1 MSYGLIDYNTLRDIG
16 DSIRF
21 KANSNRNYYPRDMAR
36 AINQIRTGD
45 MGFDEPVSL
54 QLNNNTAHLGAAML
68 NQLTGFEQINVW
80 PENGANGTY
89 TKLIDDISW
98 SGISPDKISL
108 YFHPGPGG
116 LNFGLYVDGN
126 KWAEDQS
133 SIIDISNLFG
143 YASNLKEAYC
153 GKYTSNM
160 HNTYY
165 YCYNLIKA
173 ACGPYVNDMSY
184 AYYGCS
190 NLSKAVVGERVTN
203 MAYSYCSC
211 SNLTTAEFG
220 PNVTD
225 ISYAYAGCYNL
236 VGNVTIPSSTLQM
249 ANVFGGCSNL
259 QSINGNVEY
268 VRNANN
274 AFYYCINAVID
285 WANFNWA
292 NLYDGNNL
300 YSNHFNGTDVG
311 DFPNL
316 VYAGSIFENCHN
328 LVNIGN
334 FSNKIISADYAF
346 KYCYNLSQESHD
358 KFISSLMTK
367 DLSTRGSVSM
377 YGTFIGCDKIK
388 NVHIYKFANDN
399 YYNSWGGTYSGVPIE
414 NLTFDDNVTYIGRML
429 EYSGIKNA
437 IYPDSIIND
446 YRMYHGCNNLIDAV
460 CGNGIER
467 MYYTYWECNNLIN
480 AACGPNVKRME
491 FTYYSCPN
499 LINAAC
505 GENVMYMSQTYVNC
519 FNLIHAACG
528 NNVTDMFMAYEN
540 CCNLLEA
547 NVGNNVVNL
556 YYAYNNCVNI
566 NTDII
571 IPNENLY
578 MIQSAFRGANNLLN
592 IAIHSTNLSSNKA
605 MLNNAFYRSNYSLRR
620 NIVLTNLA
628 SFNNFIIQSYNSCGY
643 FLKTN
648 ETYAVP
654 VAINVNGVEYN
665 AVRCAYN
672 TIYNC
677 YIYCTE

>member
-21 KANSNRNYYPRDMAR
+21 KTNSNRNYYPRDMAR

-54 QLNNNTAHLGAAML
+54 QINNNTAYLGAAML

-80 PENGANGTY
+80 PENDANGSY
-89 TKLIDDISW
+89 TKLIDDVSW

-190 NLSKAVVGERVTN
+190 NLSRAVVGERVTN

-236 VGNVTIPSSTLQM
+236 TGNITIPSTTLQM
-249 ANVFGGCSNL
+249 ANAFGGCSNL

-300 YSNHFNGTDVG
+300 YSNRFSGTDVG

-328 LVNIGN
+328 LVNVGN

-358 KFISSLMTK
+358 KFINSLTT
-367 DLSTRGSVSM
+367 SGVSIRM
-377 YGTFIGCDKIK
+377 YGTFISCYKIK
-388 NVHIYKFANDN
+388 NVHVRNTFN
-399 YYNSWGGTYSGVPIE
+399 YASWSGTYSGVPIE
-414 NLTFDDNVTYIGRML
+414 NLTFDPDVNYVGNML
-429 EYSGIKNA
+429 QHCEIVNPVC
-437 IYPDSIIND
+437 PDSITNASF
-446 YRMYHGCNNLIDAV
+446 MYYGCRYITDAV
-460 CGNGIER
+460 CGNNVTNMGY
-467 MYYTYWECNNLIN
+467 MYWDCSNLIN
-480 AACGPNVKRME
+480 AVCGINTTDMHYTYYNCQNLLHAACGDNVINMWM
-491 FTYYSCPN
+491 TYQNCPN
-499 LINAAC
+499 LID
-505 GENVMYMSQTYVNC
+505 S
-519 FNLIHAACG
+519 ACG
-528 NNVTDMFMAYEN
+528 NNVVNMF
-540 CCNLLEA
+540 
-547 NVGNNVVNL
+547 VT
-556 YYAYNNCVNI
+556 YNNCTNLQYANI
-566 NTDII
+566 GPSVINIYEAFENCIGLNHDVVIS
-571 IPNENLY
+571 NENLN
-578 MIQSAFRGANNLLN
+578 MLRFAFRYDNNLQN
-592 IAIHSTNLSSNKA
+592 IAIHSKVITANKQI
-605 MLNNAFYRSNYSLRR
+605 MENAFYRNNYSLRR

-643 FLKTN
+643 FSKTN
-648 ETYAVP
+648 ETYAEPLAV
-654 VAINVNGVEYN
+654 NVNGVEYN